1 MKRSSLVLSSAVTL
15 TLAGM
20 PLMAQSDTYTTSRKG
35 SSPVTSCDQIDSN
48 WKGKVMERSA
58 QMLSVPGGSGGL
70 TVADL
75 RNSAI
80 YVTSGSGSGYEITVC
95 KVAAG
100 DSGGEA
106 SRLLRGIGAEVRGG
120 RLHVSGPD
128 RGAWAAHLIIRAPA
142 NAVMDLDTTNGPISL
157 HEVSGRIKLRAT
169 NGPISLT
176 RSSGNIDAASKN
188 GPISLNGGAGE
199 MTLNAQNGPITVK
212 LEDPEWR
219 GGNLEAHTK
228 NGPLSLRLPD
238 GFRSG
243 VIVDASKHS
252 PVTCDCDGARTT
264 NAEGKTQRFEFGLT
278 APVIRMSTVNG
289 PVSIK
294 ADGVV
299 F

>member
-1 MKRSSLVLSSAVTL
+1 MKRRSLVISSVVTL
-15 TLAGM
+15 TLAGV
-20 PLMAQSDTYTTSRKG
+20 PLMAQSDTYTSSRKG
-35 SSPVTSCDQIDSN
+35 RSPVTSCDQIDSN
-48 WKGKVMERSA
+48 WKGKVMDRAA
-58 QMLSVPGGSGGL
+58 QTLSVPGGSGGL

-75 RNSAI
+75 HNSAI
-80 YVTSGSGSGYEITVC
+80 YVTSGSGSNYEITVC

-100 DSGGEA
+100 DSIGEA
-106 SRLLRGIGAEVRGG
+106 SQLLRGIEAEVRGG
-120 RLHVSGPD
+120 RLQVSGPD
-128 RGAWAAHLIIRAPA
+128 EGRWAAHLIIRAPA
-142 NAVMDLDTTNGPISL
+142 NAVMDLATTNGPISFY
-157 HEVSGRIKLRAT
+157 EVSGRINARAT

-176 RSSGNIDAASKN
+176 RSSGNIDASTKN
-188 GPISLNGGAGE
+188 GPISLDGGSGE
-199 MTLNAQNGPITVK
+199 MALNAQNGPIVVK
-212 LEDPEWR
+212 LDDREWR

-243 VIVDASKHS
+243 VVVDASKHS

-264 NAEGKTQRFEFGLT
+264 TTGGKEQRFEFGST

-294 ADGVV
+294 ADRVA